1 MNHNANLNH
10 NTNDTYD
17 FDRYDEY
24 EEQFDPITNSRQMR
38 RQGKH
43 KSSRAPKP
51 APQESPTDFAE
62 AVDLENE
69 FNISYQPSRYEAGWL
84 VDTLRPFYE
93 QTLIADVLA
102 LVRGGKEATV
112 YCCEAHPSVGL
123 PLLAAKVYRPRKFRS
138 LRNDAV
144 YREGRQILT
153 AEGRAVKNND
163 HRVMRAIGKKSAFG
177 VEVAQT
183 SWLMYEFKT
192 LQALHA
198 MGAAVPRPVA
208 VGEHGVLMGYYGDA
222 EMPAPT
228 LNEVRLDRDEAALL
242 LAETLRNVELML
254 SHGLIHGDLSAYNI
268 LYWEGEIVLIDF
280 PQVIDSRNNPQSYQI
295 LRRDV
300 TRVCEYFQR
309 QGAPSDPTRITDA
322 LWAEYVNLSPADW
335 LDVLPEDL
343 DDDEDAAR

>member
-1 MNHNANLNH
+1 LNY
-10 NTNDTYD
+10 NTNDTND

-24 EEQFDPITNSRQMR
+24 EDQFDPNSNSRQSR

-51 APQESPTDFAE
+51 ALPQESLNDLAE
-62 AVDLENE
+62 ILDLENE
-69 FNISYQPSRYEAGWL
+69 FNITYQPSRYEAGWL

-93 QTLIADVLA
+93 QALIADVLA

-138 LRNDAV
+138 LRNDAA

-153 AEGRAVKNND
+153 SEGRAVKNND

-177 VEVAQT
+177 IEVAQT

-198 MGAAVPRPVA
+198 MGAAVPKPVA

-228 LNEVRLDRDEAALL
+228 LSEVRLDRDEAVPL

-254 SHGLIHGDLSAYNI
+254 SRGLIHGDLSAYNI
-268 LYWEGEIVLIDF
+268 LYWEGQIVLIDF
-280 PQVIDSRNNPQSYQI
+280 PQVINSHSNPQSYQI

-309 QGAPSDPTRITDA
+309 QGAPSDPAQITDR
-322 LWAEYVNLSPADW
+322 LWAEYVNMSPADW
-335 LDVLPEDL
+335 LDVLPDDL
-343 DDDEDAAR
+343 DEDSDEDERAAS